1 MLLPVMRVLTRKR
14 IILAFAIALAT
25 DAVQVMLGPLG
36 WTFFDEAMDVAAM
49 VLISWVIGFHPL
61 LLPTFVVELFPIV
74 DMAPTWT
81 VCTAIVVSLRRKQP
95 ASPQPTVQTSA
106 PPAEPS
112 APVYSESG
120 VREPPPLREPKPV
133 QGTDR
138 SLG

>member
-1 MLLPVMRVLTRKR
+1 MRVLTRTR

-25 DAVQVMLGPLG
+25 DAAQFLLGPLG
-36 WTFFDEAMDVAAM
+36 WTFFDEVMDVAAM

-61 LLPTFVVELFPIV
+61 LLPTFVVELFPVI

-81 VCTAIVVSLRRKQP
+81 LCTTIVVGLRRRATVSP
-95 ASPQPTVQTSA
+95 APTVTSS
-106 PPAEPS
+106 PPADPP
-112 APVYSESG
+112 APVYSETG

-138 SLG
+138 PVL